1 MSDGNPPDDMFG
13 GLPFMADLMKL
24 LQGQTSGSN
33 DTARQLAHTIA
44 NDGQSEPNID
54 PADRIAVE
62 QLIRVAELQ
71 VASLTELSTGPITVE
86 VGNRSQWADRTIT
99 DYRPLFETLSDS
111 MSQGLQL
118 PDDLPT
124 GDPMAAMMA
133 NLTQMMGPMMLGM
146 TTGSMVGHLARR
158 ALGGFDL
165 PVPRAADTPILVLLR
180 NVDEFGDAWSLD
192 RDDLRLWVC
201 LHEVA
206 HQAVLNVPHVRERLT
221 DLLQRH
227 AAAFESDPARITDQ
241 LGGFDPMAGPEALAD
256 MQNSL
261 SNPEL
266 VLGGC
271 PLPRPRGHPTRAHCA
286 RRRHDRLHRL
296 GDGLDWRVT
305 DRLLRDGHRG
315 ASATSGRGRC
325 QRSVRRTN
333 PGARA
338 RCRAVRPRTAFAG
351 GVVERTGAEGLRRL
365 FDDPAPADPQRGRRP
380 GSLAGPDRSTDL
392 SRRCRRDAEAAGVPH
407 RSGRLRPHRP
417 MR

>member
-1 MSDGNPPDDMFG
+1 MESTHTWLTPTSAAASSTWDTIASSSSSADGSS
-13 GLPFMADLMKL
+13 
-24 LQGQTSGSN
+24 TSGVTAVARCTIDVAPANTDVRSSEARSTRFTSRPGRASTVALS
-33 DTARQLAHTIA
+33 TARTSIPSRSWTRRRTTRDPTAPAAPVTTIA

-133 NLTQMMGPMMLGM
+133 SLTQMMGPMMLGM

-165 PVPRAADTPILVLLR
+165 PVPRAADAPILVLLR

-206 HQAVLNVPHVRERLT
+206 HQTVFNVPHVRERLT
-221 DLLQRH
+221 ELLQRH
-227 AAAFESDPARITDQ
+227 A
-241 LGGFDPMAGPEALAD
+241 
-256 MQNSL
+256 
-261 SNPEL
+261 
-266 VLGGC
+266 
-271 PLPRPRGHPTRAHCA
+271 
-286 RRRHDRLHRL
+286 
-296 GDGLDWRVT
+296 
-305 DRLLRDGHRG
+305 LL
-315 ASATSGRGRC
+315 
-325 QRSVRRTN
+325 
-333 PGARA
+333 
-338 RCRAVRPRTAFAG
+338 
-351 GVVERTGAEGLRRL
+351 
-365 FDDPAPADPQRGRRP
+365 
-380 GSLAGPDRSTDL
+380 
-392 SRRCRRDAEAAGVPH
+392 
-407 RSGRLRPHRP
+407 
-417 MR
+417 

>member
-206 HQAVLNVPHVRERLT
+206 HQAVLNVPHVRGRLT

-266 VLGGC
+266 VLGAVRSPAQEAIQPELTALVAAMTGYIDWVMDSIGES
-271 PLPRPRGHPTRAHCA
+271 LIGSYGMVTEAL
-286 RRRHDRLHRL
+286 RRRRVEADASDRFVERIL
-296 GDGLDWRVT
+296 GLELDAEQY
-305 DRLLRDGHRG
+305 DRG
-315 ASATSGRGRC
+315 
-325 QRSVRRTN
+325 
-333 PGARA
+333 
-338 RCRAVRPRTAFAG
+338 TAFAG

-365 FDDPAPADPQRGRRP
+365 FDDPAHLPTPNEVDAPGLWLARIDLPA
-380 GSLAGPDRSTDL
+380 
-392 SRRCRRDAEAAGVPH
+392 
-407 RSGRLRPHRP
+407 
-417 MR
+417 